1 MARILFFLSLA
12 LFACESTTETT
23 VAVFDNDFIAGE
35 IGDRTFRFERQAGEW
50 LLPYYQ
56 VYNVDSTSAE
66 RAPDVYH
73 LILRRSDPGL
83 TQLIELSIPLD
94 PLYTATYPISELN
107 GQLAFAG
114 LLDDSTA
121 GCPHIDSSS
130 WTTVPVSIRVDDW
143 VEDEL
148 TGSFTSLSDLAP
160 GEGVFSFVIGK

>member
-1 MARILFFLSLA
+1 MARVLFFLSLA
-12 LFACESTTETT
+12 LFACEATTETT
-23 VAVFDNDFIAGE
+23 VAVSDNDFIAGE
-35 IGDRTFRFERQAGEW
+35 IGNRSFRFERQAGEW
-50 LLPYYQ
+50 LFPYYQ

-94 PLYTATYPISELN
+94 PLYTSAYPIGELH

-130 WTTVPVSIRVDDW
+130 WTTVPVSITVNDW
-143 VEDEL
+143 ADDEL
-148 TGSFTSLSDLAP
+148 TGSFTSLSNQEP
-160 GEGVFSFVIGK
+160 GQGEFAFVIEK